1 MGVVGL
7 ETAFPLLYT
16 YLVKTGE
23 LTLPRLVE
31 LLSDAP
37 RKRFGLKDAMVEG
50 QPANFTLFDL
60 NESYVIDP
68 DTFLSMGRSTPFA
81 GWKVQGRCFMTVAD
95 GRIAYR
101 DPHWE
106 V

>member
-1 MGVVGL
+1 
-7 ETAFPLLYT
+7 
-16 YLVKTGE
+16 
-23 LTLPRLVE
+23 
-31 LLSDAP
+31 
-37 RKRFGLKDAMVEG
+37 MVEG
-50 QPANFTLFDL
+50 QPADFTLFDL

-81 GWKVQGRCFMTVAD
+81 GWKVQGRCLMTVAD